1 VGYNKKWTGLL
12 TWCRESFLKNWT
24 MTGILTNCVLRWSY
38 LWWWEQ
44 DLWQPRRERFCFLH
58 KEKEMGG
65 GGVLLVITL
74 ISPTD
79 SMMEISESNF
89 VRNIDMPDL
98 LTILTKEYLPN
109 FFFYSWIPLVIPSV
123 FTVGDFSFNYYRWKH
138 QRTWFF
144 ISKYYCNLL
153 ILFFIYIFIGI

>member
-12 TWCRESFLKNWT
+12 TWCGESFLKNWT
-24 MTGILTNCVLRWSY
+24 MTGSLTNCVLRWSY

-58 KEKEMGG
+58 KEKEMRGG

-89 VRNIDMPDL
+89 VRNIDMSDL

-109 FFFYSWIPLVIPSV
+109 FFLFLNSTSNSLV

-138 QRTWFF
+138 
-144 ISKYYCNLL
+144 
-153 ILFFIYIFIGI
+153 